1 MDNRQ
6 IEGFAVNAVKD
17 SILSTEILDQC
28 ISENDKEP
36 SWDGFIYVY
45 KSKIKK
51 KDNLKGRVPVQ
62 VKGRANNNFSSKIT
76 FSVEVSDLNNYLRDG
91 GVIYFV
97 VRIHKADNNRR
108 KIYYETLTPVKLN
121 IYLKEAKGNKTKTI
135 NLKEFPLEKNDII
148 SIVLNFLNNRN
159 EQTSF
164 VNSGFISVDEIQKIK
179 SNHNLSANIVGYGKH
194 TSDDVFASLFKNEIY
209 LYATSKETNAS
220 VPFDTPFTTQAI
232 IVNEKVLVGGESYY
246 DSYELIYSGEGKT
259 INIGDSISLLLGK
272 DNINTSVCF
281 SKYLRKA
288 TKDMQFI
295 LDAITTKSFSIN
307 TFELRL
313 DSIENNHADF
323 ISTTQKQLAYYQK
336 IIDLLSILN
345 VSEDINTNELTTE
358 EKKNINIL
366 IKAIVD
372 KEEIT
377 INNEE
382 NEKFIGDIRISAKI
396 VLKLVFNRRENGK
409 YIMEDFFNSDIVL
422 IYKDENGNNQVTSLY
437 SALTKEDYITVS
449 NINYEKILESYKDTA
464 IKNPMFYKRANMDL
478 LTMLHAFDE
487 KPNKKLLIAAKDIAS
502 WLLTEVK
509 NKHKNI
515 FWLNYLQIIKR
526 GRAFIKEEE
535 MHLLKIAEDSKAN
548 EYEKTGAYLLLENQ
562 LAAEVHFEKLKL
574 EEKTF
579 FKTLPIYKFWK
590 DAVE

>member
-1 MDNRQ
+1 
-6 IEGFAVNAVKD
+6 
-17 SILSTEILDQC
+17 
-28 ISENDKEP
+28 
-36 SWDGFIYVY
+36 
-45 KSKIKK
+45 
-51 KDNLKGRVPVQ
+51 
-62 VKGRANNNFSSKIT
+62 
-76 FSVEVSDLNNYLRDG
+76 
-91 GVIYFV
+91 
-97 VRIHKADNNRR
+97 
-108 KIYYETLTPVKLN
+108 
-121 IYLKEAKGNKTKTI
+121 
-135 NLKEFPLEKNDII
+135 
-148 SIVLNFLNNRN
+148 
-159 EQTSF
+159 
-164 VNSGFISVDEIQKIK
+164 
-179 SNHNLSANIVGYGKH
+179 
-194 TSDDVFASLFKNEIY
+194 VFASLFKNEIY

-382 NEKFIGDIRISAKI
+382 NEKFKI
-396 VLKLVFNRRENGK
+396 QR
-409 YIMEDFFNSDIVL
+409 
-422 IYKDENGNNQVTSLY
+422 
-437 SALTKEDYITVS
+437 
-449 NINYEKILESYKDTA
+449 
-464 IKNPMFYKRANMDL
+464 KR
-478 LTMLHAFDE
+478 
-487 KPNKKLLIAAKDIAS
+487 
-502 WLLTEVK
+502 
-509 NKHKNI
+509 
-515 FWLNYLQIIKR
+515 
-526 GRAFIKEEE
+526 
-535 MHLLKIAEDSKAN
+535 
-548 EYEKTGAYLLLENQ
+548 
-562 LAAEVHFEKLKL
+562 
-574 EEKTF
+574 
-579 FKTLPIYKFWK
+579 
-590 DAVE
+590 